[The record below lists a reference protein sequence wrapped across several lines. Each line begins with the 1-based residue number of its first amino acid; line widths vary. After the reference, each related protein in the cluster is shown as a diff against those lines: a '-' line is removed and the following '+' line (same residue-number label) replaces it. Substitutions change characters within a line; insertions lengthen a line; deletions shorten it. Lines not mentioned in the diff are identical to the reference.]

1 MRTPTAALRGKR
13 ILVTGPAG
21 QIAFP
26 LARDLAQSN
35 EVWGIARFSQ
45 PGSRERVEKAGVR
58 AATLDLAA
66 PDWAKLPEHFDY
78 VLHLAVFQ
86 QPGFDYD
93 HALRVNAEGTGL
105 LMSRFRDAKAFLVV
119 STCGVYASPED
130 PHHALRE
137 TDPLGVT
144 VQPYSPTYAVSK
156 IAEEGVARFAC
167 REFDIPTTIAR
178 MNVSYGPNGGL
189 PAYQLDAIVAGQP
202 VVVQEGRASVC
213 NPIDERDID
222 AQIPGLLE
230 VATVPARILNWSGDE
245 AVEVEDY
252 CRYMGE
258 LTGLGVRFESSRE
271 AIHHYCL
278 DNSERQ
284 KLLGPCKIPWRQGL
298 RDMIAARHPELRL
311 LKES

>member
-1 MRTPTAALRGKR
+1 MAELRDAR

-26 LARDLAQSN
+26 LGRDLARSN
-35 EVWGIARFSQ
+35 EVWGIARWSQ
-45 PGSRERVEKAGVR
+45 PGSRERVERAGVR
-58 AATLDLAA
+58 AVEIDLAA
-66 PDWAKLPEHFDY
+66 PSWKQLPERFDY

-86 QPGFDYD
+86 APGVDYD
-93 HALRVNAEGTGL
+93 FALRVNAEGTGL
-105 LMSRFRDAKAFLVV
+105 LMSRFRSAKAFLVV

-130 PHHALRE
+130 PHHAIRE

-167 REFDIPTTIAR
+167 REFGIPTTIAR

-189 PAYQLDAIVAGQP
+189 PAYQLDAIVAGEP
-202 VVVQEGRASVC
+202 VVVQQGRDSVC
-213 NPIDERDID
+213 NPIDERDIH

-230 VATVPARILNWSGDE
+230 VATVPARVLNWSGDD
-245 AVEVEDY
+245 AVRVEDY
-252 CRYMGE
+252 CRYLGE
-258 LTGLGVRFESSRE
+258 LTGLPVRFESSRE
-271 AIHHYCL
+271 AIHHFRL

-284 KLLGPCKIPWRQGL
+284 RLLGPCKVPWRQGL
-298 RDMIAARHPELRL
+298 RDMVAARHPELRL
-311 LKES
+311 RGASG

>member
-1 MRTPTAALRGKR
+1 MAELRGKR

-26 LARDLAQSN
+26 LARELARSN
-35 EVWGIARFSQ
+35 EVWGVARFSQ
-45 PGSRERVEKAGVR
+45 PGSRERVEQVGVR
-58 AATLDLAA
+58 AVQLDLAA
-66 PDWAKLPEHFDY
+66 PDWKELPEHFDY
-78 VLHLAVFQ
+78 VLHLAVMQ
-86 QPGFDYD
+86 QPGLDYD
-93 HALRVNAEGTGL
+93 RALRVNAEGTGL
-105 LMSRFRDAKAFLVV
+105 LMGRFRDATAFLVV
-119 STCGVYASPED
+119 STCGVYASPAD
-130 PHHALRE
+130 PFHAIRE

-167 REFDIPTTIAR
+167 REYALPTTIAR

-189 PAYQLDAIVAGQP
+189 PAYQFDAIVAGEP

-222 AQIPGLLE
+222 AQVPALLE
-230 VATVPARILNWSGDE
+230 VASVPARILNWSGDE
-245 AVEVEDY
+245 AVEVEEY

-258 LTGLGVRFESSRE
+258 LAGLPVRFERSGD
-271 AIHHYCL
+271 AIHHFRL
-278 DNSERQ
+278 DNAERQ
-284 KLLGPCKIPWRQGL
+284 RLIGRCAIPWRQGL

-311 LKES
+311 RAS

>member
-1 MRTPTAALRGKR
+1 
-13 ILVTGPAG
+13 
-21 QIAFP
+21 
-26 LARDLAQSN
+26 
-35 EVWGIARFSQ
+35 VWGIARFSQ

-58 AATLDLAA
+58 TATVDLAA
-66 PDWAKLPEHFDY
+66 PDWKPLPEHFDY
-78 VLHLAVFQ
+78 VLHLAVLQ

-105 LMSRFRDAKAFLVV
+105 LMSRFRRAKAFLVV

-130 PHHALRE
+130 PRHPLRE
-137 TDPLGVT
+137 SDPLGVT

-167 REFDIPTTIAR
+167 REFGIPTTIAR

-202 VVVQEGRASVC
+202 VVVQQGRASIC

-258 LTGLGVRFESSRE
+258 LTGLAVHFEQSRE
-271 AIHHYCL
+271 AIHHYRL

-284 KLLGPCKIPWRQGL
+284 KLLGPCKIHWRQGL

-311 LKES
+311 RNEA

>member
-1 MRTPTAALRGKR
+1 MAELRGKR

-26 LARDLAQSN
+26 LARDLARSN

-45 PGSRERVEKAGVR
+45 VGSRERVERAGVR
-58 AATLDLAA
+58 CASVDLAA
-66 PDWAKLPEHFDY
+66 PDWKQLPEHFDY
-78 VLHLAVFQ
+78 VLHLAVLQ

-105 LMSRFRDAKAFLVV
+105 LMSRFRRAKAFLVV

-130 PHHALRE
+130 PRHALRE
-137 TDPLGVT
+137 SDPLGVT

-167 REFDIPTTIAR
+167 REFEVPTTIAR

-202 VVVQEGRASVC
+202 VVVQQGRASVC

-230 VATVPARILNWSGDE
+230 VATLPARILNWSGDD

-258 LTGLGVRFESSRE
+258 LTGLAVRFEQSRE
-271 AIHHYCL
+271 AIHHYRL

-284 KLLGPCKIPWRQGL
+284 KLLGPCKIHWRQGL
-298 RDMIAARHPELRL
+298 RDMIAARHPELPLRS
-311 LKES
+311 EG

>member
-1 MRTPTAALRGKR
+1 MAELRGKR

-26 LARDLAQSN
+26 LARDLARSN

-45 PGSRERVEKAGVR
+45 PGSRERVEKVGVR
-58 AATLDLAA
+58 CVSVDLAA
-66 PDWAKLPEHFDY
+66 PDWKQLPEHFDA
-78 VLHLAVFQ
+78 VLHLAVLQ

-105 LMSRFRDAKAFLVV
+105 LMSRFRRAKAFLVV

-130 PHHALRE
+130 PRHALRE
-137 TDPLGVT
+137 SDPLGVT

-167 REFDIPTTIAR
+167 REFGIPTTIAR

-202 VVVQEGRASVC
+202 VVVQQGRASVC

-230 VATVPARILNWSGDE
+230 VASVPARILNWSGDE

-258 LTGLGVRFESSRE
+258 LTGLAVRFERSGE
-271 AIHHYCL
+271 AIHHFRL

-284 KLLGPCKIPWRQGL
+284 KLLGPCKIHWRQGL
-298 RDMIAARHPELRL
+298 RDMIAARHPELPLR
-311 LKES
+311 EEA

>member
-1 MRTPTAALRGKR
+1 MAELRGKR

-26 LARDLAQSN
+26 LARDLARSN

-45 PGSRERVEKAGVR
+45 PGSRERVERAGVR

-66 PDWAKLPEHFDY
+66 PDWKPLPEHFDY

-86 QPGFDYD
+86 QPGLDYD
-93 HALRVNAEGTGL
+93 HAMRVNAEGTGL
-105 LMSRFRDAKAFLVV
+105 LMGRFRRAKAFLVV
-119 STCGVYASPED
+119 STCGVYASPDD
-130 PHHALRE
+130 PRHPLRE

-144 VQPYSPTYAVSK
+144 TQPYSPTYAVSK

-167 REFDIPTTIAR
+167 REFAIPTTIAR

-202 VVVQEGRASVC
+202 VVVQQGRASVC

-222 AQIPGLLE
+222 AQIPGLLG
-230 VATVPARILNWSGDE
+230 VATVPARILNWSGDD

-252 CRYMGE
+252 CRFMAE
-258 LTGLGVRFESSRE
+258 LTGRAVRFERSRD
-271 AIHHYCL
+271 AIHHYRL

-284 KLLGPCKIPWRQGL
+284 RLLGPCKIPWRQGL
-298 RDMIAARHPELRL
+298 RDMIASRHPELRL
-311 LKES
+311 PSSDV